1 MITEVTRARQGRSHA
16 PAGRERGVDLAEIRH
31 DFQTDTGWIAPHT
44 VHRLSPVPGAYGL
57 LIRLPR
63 RFRGPVGTLGVV
75 TLHRGRYLY
84 LGSAYGP
91 GGLAA
96 RLRRHLRADKRL
108 HWHVDHLTVAGRIER
123 VFVLPGGR
131 ECDLV
136 ERALGLPAIHVPV
149 AGFGSS
155 DCRRCS
161 AHLLALP
168 KDTAV
173 LFDAFA
179 MLA

>member
-1 MITEVTRARQGRSHA
+1 MAEKRLIYQKDTEWIPPHS
-16 PAGRERGVDLAEIRH
+16 VD
-31 DFQTDTGWIAPHT
+31 
-44 VHRLSPVPGAYGL
+44 RLWPDPGAYGL

-63 RFRGPVGTLGVV
+63 QIKTEIGALGRV
-75 TLHRGRYLY
+75 TLAPGGYLY

-108 HWHVDHLTVAGRIER
+108 HWHVDHLTIVGTVEH
-123 VFVLPGGR
+123 VFVLPNGR

-136 ERALGLPAIHVPV
+136 ERACQLPAIHAPV

-155 DCRRCS
+155 DCRRCT
-161 AHLLALP
+161 AHLLAIPRDSAALI
-168 KDTAV
+168 
-173 LFDAFA
+173 DAFSA
-179 MLA
+179 LLVIPPRP